1 MVRSGHHTVTAE
13 GPHRHAEGDV
23 MQPTEKGRTTA
34 AGGRKPTPGHRG
46 TPRRTA
52 TRGRRALR
60 REVAGTVPLLTDR
73 DDFAAMRRYTSFPF
87 DDHTRY
93 LQAMRRL
100 LNALAA
106 EHLHVGVT
114 RFDPAAYAGY
124 CAATGLEPDSPASRV
139 RYTADVA
146 APRLT
151 VRYRGQPVEHLATEL
166 ALQSAHQADR
176 ERAEDLLA
184 TAAARSPSGP
194 GGTAFERASQAVLA
208 LVESAGPGRHHLV
221 ASVPVDGTALTG
233 VLHLETD
240 ADGIVRLAE
249 ADVLAFCTIL
259 AAGIATGS
267 PGGVVLRTC
276 APPGDGTPDRIR
288 GWTLRDGWLHPLTEA
303 EVFNAHCTDAA
314 TGEPVPP
321 EPGLT
326 FAPGTHL
333 PPPGA
338 PPR

>member
-1 MVRSGHHTVTAE
+1 
-13 GPHRHAEGDV
+13 
-23 MQPTEKGRTTA
+23 MQPAEKRRATA
-34 AGGRKPTPGHRG
+34 AGHRKPAPGHHG
-46 TPRRTA
+46 PPRRA
-52 TRGRRALR
+52 AARGRRALR
-60 REVAGTVPLLTDR
+60 REVAGTVALLTGR
-73 DDFAAMRRYTSFPF
+73 DDFAAMRRYTTFPF

-93 LQAMRRL
+93 LQGMRRL

-124 CAATGLEPDSPASRV
+124 CAAAGLEPDSPASRA

-166 ALQSAHQADR
+166 ALQAAHQADW

-184 TAAARSPSGP
+184 AAAAQSPSGP
-194 GGTAFERASQAVLA
+194 AGTAFERASQAVLA
-208 LVESAGPGRHHLV
+208 LVESAGLGRHHVV

-233 VLHLETD
+233 LLHLETD
-240 ADGIVRLAE
+240 TDGIVRLAE
-249 ADVLAFCTIL
+249 ADVLALCTIL

-267 PGGVVLRTC
+267 PGGVVLRTS
-276 APPGDGTPDRIR
+276 APPGSGTPDRIR
-288 GWTLRDGWLHPLTEA
+288 GWSLRDGWLHPLTEA

-326 FAPGTHL
+326 FAPGTDL
-333 PPPGA
+333 PPPG
-338 PPR
+338 PPPH